1 MDKRNRL
8 KICVVLIFSTVLS
21 LNVNFIIENCYQKT
35 PNKSQNDFNSK
46 GFQNEELNN
55 QGIVQDY
62 YTKEWLNN
70 SNFDSQNSWFSVEE
84 GDTSDVSGYIDSGQA
99 NLEILGEKHT
109 FSLIADPPT
118 ASNWTEMDNPEFPNR
133 PDSYGISNDGC
144 RVSHE
149 YDDQTAVQNPSVHW
163 EKNVTMPIDM
173 SDYIITSASIQAIVN
188 ATVDDNLDRYYDYV
202 YNRRARVD
210 PTQYVDT
217 YGVGD
222 YIKFYILI
230 SDLEKNKKYEI
241 AYFQTESIG
250 SGSPPGKDILDDTYM
265 LIYSEEDLIFFLTSV
280 LSSDNYNFTVTIGI
294 RLNIEDNCLYQWDL
308 DNFDEIIINFVNL
321 TFIYEKKID
330 QFTAI
335 SWNQVGNKLEG
346 SSIDITNATLNF
358 KYKVDRNWP
367 TSSPNSEIRVY
378 INNRIHPETVKLSN
392 AKSTFQD
399 IKIGGFDV
407 KNLILIEENISVSI
421 QVYIAD
427 PFTLNQTITISIDN
441 ASLFI
446 SYIDNIVEAK
456 TRLDLFLEST
466 NKTLEKSIEATMG
479 NFVNITAIYKDNLN
493 EFIQNAIVQLKGLG
507 SPKNLTENGILE
519 QYNITIQTSNLKL
532 GNNFLILSASKK
544 YYESVEIQINI
555 KVIERETDL
564 QLFLDK
570 HDKTLDKSI
579 QMFYGNSGNIT
590 ITYKDKELDPNV
602 HISGASVELTEL
614 GTPKNLIEDILLE
627 QYTVIID
634 TKDLGL
640 GFTYLIV
647 NAQKENYSFQSI
659 QFKIEVLERESYINK
674 TFLNQ
679 IESTEL
685 SIQWNETLTIEIT
698 YYDNM
703 TKNFISNALVQ
714 LLGVGISKNFT
725 ENNPLNYSLCC
736 STGDLKLGLN
746 FLTISAQKENY
757 TLSTKI
763 ITISVLERT
772 SYLDISL
779 NNINSTKDK
788 SIGLSIGNILNVT
801 IRHIEISCHNT
812 IKNSMI
818 QIVSEQFS
826 ENLTYNQYFD
836 HYTILINTSDLGIGI
851 KIFTI
856 ITEKPKFQTLSL
868 DLRISVE
875 RIKSEIITLSGEPKT
890 EIEVGSQAKLEI
902 CLLNSET
909 NDTIKGAIVEYSWE
923 FGIGILV
930 DNNNDGIY
938 EVLLQERDVGS
949 YTITITAHAGDNYD
963 FTSYELSLIVIE
975 LAPIIPETL
984 TILWVILLILS
995 VIIGVLGALSLRTYV
1010 IMPRKLKTRNALLL
1024 RTQRFKDVENIQGV
1038 LLIHTTSGLPLFS
1051 KNYSNLMEGKNTL
1064 FSGFIQAISLVSQE
1078 ISYKKQA
1085 KTKLNPRSTPEGI
1098 PQVVE
1103 LDFKHFLCIMLDVE
1117 ELRTVLILKH
1127 KSSKR
1132 LKTQL
1137 LNFSLTTYVKFSEA
1151 LKNWDNDLSM
1161 FNKELPPFLENYFNL
1176 IYKNNFELT
1185 MNRSDFEE
1193 IRKETNFSR
1202 NVSKIMNVIFPLIE
1216 AEHTFKLIDLL
1227 EKAGDMD
1234 EDLIIDSIEELIK
1247 HQILIPIN

>member
-1 MDKRNRL
+1 MDKRNGL

-21 LNVNFIIENCYQKT
+21 LNVNFLIENCYQKT
-35 PNKSQNDFNSK
+35 SDKSQNDFNSNR
-46 GFQNEELNN
+46 FQNEELNT

-70 SNFDSQNSWFSVEE
+70 SNFNSQNSWFSVEE
-84 GDTSDVSGYIDSGQA
+84 GDTSDVNGYIDSGQA

-109 FSLIADPPT
+109 FSLIADPPI
-118 ASNWTEMDNPEFPNR
+118 ASNWTEMDNPDFPNR
-133 PDSYGISNDGC
+133 PDIDEITDAGC

-149 YDDQTAVQNPSVHW
+149 YEDQTAVQNPSVHW
-163 EKNVTMPIDM
+163 DRNITTPFNM

-188 ATVDDNLDRYYDYV
+188 ATVDENLDRLEDYLTGDYARRSPDYD
-202 YNRRARVD
+202 
-210 PTQYVDT
+210 VDT
-217 YGVGD
+217 YGDGD
-222 YIKFYILI
+222 YIRFYVLI
-230 SDLEKNKKYEI
+230 SDLEKNKVYEI
-241 AYFQTESIG
+241 AYFQTEQIG
-250 SGSPPGKDILDDTYM
+250 SENPPGKDYLYDTYM
-265 LIYSEEDLIFFLTSV
+265 LTYSEEDLIFYLTSV
-280 LSSDNYNFTVTIGI
+280 LSIDNSNFTISLGI
-294 RLNIEDNCLYQWDL
+294 RLHCEDNVVDYWDR

-321 TFIYEKKID
+321 TFTYEKKID

-346 SSIDITNATLNF
+346 SDIDIANATLKF

-378 INNRIHPETVKLSN
+378 INNRIYPETVKLSN

-421 QVYIAD
+421 EVYLAD

-479 NFVNITAIYKDNLN
+479 NSVNITAIYKDNLN

-519 QYNITIQTSNLKL
+519 QFNITIQTSNLML

-590 ITYKDKELDPNV
+590 ITYKDKELDPNL

-640 GFTYLIV
+640 GITYLIV

-659 QFKIEVLERESYINK
+659 QFKIEVLERISYIDK

-685 SIQWNETLTIEIT
+685 CIQWNETLNIEIT

-703 TKNFISNALVQ
+703 TNNFISNALVQ
-714 LLGVGISKNFT
+714 LLSVGLSKNFT
-725 ENNPLNYSLCC
+725 KNNPLNYSLSI

-746 FLTISAQKENY
+746 YLTISAQKENY

-772 SYLDISL
+772 SYLEILL

-788 SIGLSIGNILNVT
+788 SIGLSIRNILNVT
-801 IRHIEISCHNT
+801 IRHIEINSQNT

-818 QIVSEQFS
+818 QLMDEKFS
-826 ENLTYNQYFD
+826 ENLIYNQYFD
-836 HYTILINTSDLGIGI
+836 QYTILINTSDLGIGI
-851 KIFTI
+851 KIFTL

-902 CLLNSET
+902 CLFNSET

-923 FGIGILV
+923 FGTGILE

-938 EVLLQERDVGS
+938 EVLLQKCAVGS
-949 YTITITAHAGDNYD
+949 YTLTITAHAGDNYD
-963 FTSYELSLIVIE
+963 FKSYELNLIVIE
-975 LAPIIPETL
+975 PAPIKNE
-984 TILWVILLILS
+984 ILPLFWVILIILF
-995 VIIGVLGALSLRTYV
+995 IIVGVLSALSLRTYV
-1010 IMPRKLKTRNALLL
+1010 IMPRKIKNRTALLS
-1024 RTQRFKDVENIQGV
+1024 RTQRFKDAENIQGV
-1038 LLIHTTSGLPLFS
+1038 LLIHTTSGLPLFT
-1051 KNYSNLMEGKNTL
+1051 KNYSDLMVGKNTL
-1064 FSGFIQAISLVSQE
+1064 FSGFIQAVSIVSQE
-1078 ISYKKQA
+1078 ISYKKHA
-1085 KTKLNPRSTPEGI
+1085 KTKLNPLNTPEGI
-1098 PQVVE
+1098 PQVIE
-1103 LDFKHFLCIMLDVE
+1103 LDFKHFYCVVLDVE
-1117 ELRTVLILKH
+1117 ELRTVLILKN

-1132 LKTQL
+1132 LKRQL
-1137 LNFSLTTYVKFSEA
+1137 LNFGLNVYVKLSET
-1151 LKNWDNDLSM
+1151 LRNWDHSVTI
-1161 FNKELPPFLENYFNL
+1161 FQEEIPPYLEKYFSL
-1176 IYKNNFELT
+1176 YYKNNFELT
-1185 MNRSDFEE
+1185 INRSDFESY
-1193 IRKETNFSR
+1193 RKEVNFSR
-1202 NVSKIMNVIFPLIE
+1202 NLFKIMNAIFPL
-1216 AEHTFKLIDLL
+1216 AEEDHFFKLIDLF
-1227 EKAGDMD
+1227 EKISGID

-1247 HQILIPIN
+1247 QRLLIPVN